1 MIITIDGPAGV
12 GKSTAARKLAQALG
26 IAYLDTGA
34 TYRAV
39 TLAALRAGINLA
51 DEEALAALAENS
63 RIEITPTPDGVS
75 VSLAGEDVSTD
86 IRTPEV
92 TNNTHYA
99 ASSKKIRSV
108 LVKLQRTLA
117 SQLGSCVT
125 EGRDQGTV
133 AFRDA
138 DVKFFLTA
146 SPEVRTRRRH
156 EELKQAGQSVDYD
169 KLYQDIAQRDHR
181 DRNRSVG
188 PLTKPE
194 GAIEVDTSDKTID
207 QTLEAMLGY
216 VEARS

>member
-39 TLAALRAGINLA
+39 TLAGLRAGINLA

-99 ASSKKIRSV
+99 ASSKKVRSV
-108 LVKLQRTLA
+108 MVKLQRTLA

-156 EELKQAGQSVDYD
+156 EELKLAGQAVDYD
-169 KLYQDIAQRDHR
+169 KLYQDLAQRDDR

>member
-51 DEEALAALAENS
+51 DEAALSDLAGKTP
-63 RIEITPTPDGVS
+63 IEITPTPNGVS
-75 VSLAGEDVSTD
+75 VLLAGEDVSAD

-99 ASSKKIRSV
+99 ASSKMVRSI
-108 LVKLQRTLA
+108 LVELQRKLA
-117 SQLGSCVT
+117 AQLGNCVT

-133 AFRDA
+133 AFPDA

-146 SPEVRTRRRH
+146 TQEVRTQRRCD
-156 EELKQAGQSVDYD
+156 ELKLAGQAVEYD
-169 KLYQDIAQRDHR
+169 KLFADLAQRDNR

-188 PLTKPE
+188 PLTKPQ
-194 GAIEVDTSDKTID
+194 GAIEVDTSENTID
-207 QTLEAMLGY
+207 QTLAAMLGY